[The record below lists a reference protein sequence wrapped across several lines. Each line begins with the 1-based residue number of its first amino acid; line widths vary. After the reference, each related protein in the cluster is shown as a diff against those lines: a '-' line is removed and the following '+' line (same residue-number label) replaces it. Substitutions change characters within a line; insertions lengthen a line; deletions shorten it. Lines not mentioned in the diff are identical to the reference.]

1 MDARDRANIEVIKR
15 IAEELRRKLER
26 AAKGGSN
33 GKP

>member
-1 MDARDRANIEVIKR
+1 MDARDRANVEVIKR

-26 AAKGGSN
+26 GAKNSGN